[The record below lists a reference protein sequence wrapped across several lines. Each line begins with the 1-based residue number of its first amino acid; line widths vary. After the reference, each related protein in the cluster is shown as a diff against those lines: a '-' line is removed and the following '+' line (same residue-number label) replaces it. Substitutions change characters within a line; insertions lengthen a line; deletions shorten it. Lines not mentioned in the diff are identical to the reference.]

1 MSGLMPAQAESA
13 LRLSGTVGA
22 NRAMEAELLRLV
34 KRSPFNVRVPK
45 PAHQGSTALRY
56 PFDPAVAWV
65 AACYHRSSSRI
76 GWELA
81 SSPAVR
87 LEPLV
92 ADLVPLLAADDRLP
106 RSRRILFTVEV
117 RSAEDFEA
125 GPLQLRGAVKSAF
138 EEAMRQRGGTGVV
151 DSEAAELKLLVRR
164 VGRQGERRTLLNLD
178 LGGGARHL
186 RGQRVAQGP
195 APLRETLAAQLVLLA
210 RWMPHAE
217 PLVDPT
223 AGSGTIAVEA
233 ALLARGFA
241 VRKPDQLPVLRLPA
255 FEGFPGQAPPL
266 YPDTRPFILTSDINE
281 ECVAWMIGNLRAS
294 GLTGRDVEQSIVVRS
309 MDATKLTPTLLAQ
322 ILPTAPRDRGLF
334 AFNPPYGHR
343 LKGGAAGVQQLY
355 RELGCALKRFDGWR
369 AAVIVANEGFTSAFN
384 AKPSLVKPTTAAG
397 LRAEFL
403 VFPLGAR
410 TSGKGRQ
417 ASSRRRGS

>member
-1 MSGLMPAQAESA
+1 MKQSDVSEQMHAQTESA

-34 KRSPFNVRVPK
+34 KRSPFEVRVPK
-45 PAHQGSTALRY
+45 PARQGSMALRY

-106 RSRRILFTVEV
+106 RGRRVSFTVEV
-117 RSAEDFEA
+117 KAAEDFEA
-125 GPLQLRGAVKSAF
+125 GPLQLRGAVKSAL
-138 EEAMRQRGGTGVV
+138 EEAIRKRGGEGVV
-151 DSEAAELKLLVRR
+151 DSEAPELKLLVRR
-164 VGRQGERRTLLNLD
+164 VGREGERRTLLVLD
-178 LGGGARHL
+178 LGGGPRHL

-195 APLRETLAAQLVLLA
+195 APMRETLAAQLVLLA

-241 VRKPDQLPVLRLPA
+241 VRKPGDLPVLRLPA
-255 FEGFPGQAPPL
+255 FEGFPAQAPPL
-266 YPDTRPFILTSDINE
+266 YPDTRPYILASDINE

-294 GLTGRDVEQSIVVRS
+294 GLTGRDVERSIVVRS
-309 MDATKLTPTLLAQ
+309 MDATKLTPKLFAE
-322 ILPTAPRDRGLF
+322 ILPDAPHDRGLF
-334 AFNPPYGHR
+334 AFNPPYGR
-343 LKGGAAGVQQLY
+343 RMQGRDAGVQQLY
-355 RELGCALKRFDGWR
+355 RELGRALKSFGGWR
-369 AAVIVANEGFTSAFN
+369 AAVIVANEGFASAFN
-384 AKPSLVKPTTAAG
+384 ARPSLVKPTSAAG

-403 VFPLGAR
+403 VFDLGAR
-410 TSGKGRQ
+410 KAGKGRR
-417 ASSRRRGS
+417 A

>member
-1 MSGLMPAQAESA
+1 MTGRSDAQTESA
-13 LRLSGTVGA
+13 LRVSGTVGA
-22 NRAMEAELLRLV
+22 NKVMESELLRLV
-34 KRSPFNVRVPK
+34 MRSPFHVRVPK
-45 PAHQGSTALRY
+45 PARSGSTALRY

-65 AACYHRSSSRI
+65 AACYHRSSSRV

-106 RSRRILFTVEV
+106 RGRSVTFTVEV
-117 RSAEDFEA
+117 KGVEDFEA

-138 EEAMRQRGGTGVV
+138 EQAMEARGGQGVV
-151 DSEAAELKLLVRR
+151 QSEDAEWRMLVRR
-164 VGRQGERRTLLNLD
+164 TGIEGDRRTLVILD
-178 LGGGARHL
+178 LGGGPRHL

-195 APLRETLAAQLVLLA
+195 APMRETLAAQLVLLSK
-210 RWMPHAE
+210 WMPHEE

-241 VRKPDQLPVLRLPA
+241 VRKPHDLPA
-255 FEGFPGQAPPL
+255 LRMPVFDGLPTQAPPL
-266 YPDTRPFILTSDINE
+266 YPDTRPFILASDINE
-281 ECVAWMIGNLRAS
+281 ECIAWMIGNLRAS

-309 MDATKLTPTLLAQ
+309 MDATELTPELVAG
-322 ILPTAPRDRGLF
+322 ILPEAPRDRGVF

-343 LKGGAAGVQQLY
+343 MQGEEGDVLRLY
-355 RELGCALKRFDGWR
+355 RDLGKALRRFDGWR
-369 AAVIVANEGFTSAFN
+369 ASVIVANEGFERAFN
-384 AKPSLVKPTTAAG
+384 LRAYLIKPTSAAG

-403 VFPLGAR
+403 LFDLGH
-410 TSGKGRQ
+410 GGR
-417 ASSRRRGS
+417 